1 MARYCFG
8 TQKSESSRE
17 QATNHLK
24 LYSRTHL
31 LFLRGK
37 GNKKM
42 GVRCYESGV
51 FWIHMAWCC
60 VACVSGRCGV
70 VTIRAAVESGD
81 GLRKLMFYMR
91 KVIAGCGTLRV
102 VGPCTIAYKDPN
114 IIPIIV

>member
-8 TQKSESSRE
+8 TQKSASSRE

-91 KVIAGCGTLRV
+91 KVIAGCGICLRDFV
-102 VGPCTIAYKDPN
+102 ISLAIGPNKCDE
-114 IIPIIV
+114 